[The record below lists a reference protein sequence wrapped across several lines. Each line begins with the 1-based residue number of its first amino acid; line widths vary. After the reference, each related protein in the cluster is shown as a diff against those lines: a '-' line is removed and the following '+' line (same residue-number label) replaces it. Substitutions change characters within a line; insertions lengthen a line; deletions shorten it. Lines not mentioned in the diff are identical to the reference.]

1 MSFFGANKESIVPF
15 FEQNK
20 ESIVPF
26 LSKTKSALCHF
37 GAKQREL
44 CVIFGAKVSIENN
57 LLFGTTCF
65 EKSGSNLR
73 KESL

>member
-1 MSFFGANKESIVPF
+1 MFCVI
-15 FEQNK
+15 
-20 ESIVPF
+20 
-26 LSKTKSALCHF
+26 F

-44 CVIFGAKVSIENN
+44 CVILGAKQRELCAIWGAKQRELCTILGAKVSIENI